1 VAVARRA
8 PRPRRKRTHLA
19 IGVDIGG
26 SGIKAALVDTRLG
39 EFVSERRRVK
49 TPASLKPEPVLDAV
63 VELLRGFGPR
73 DVPVGVG
80 FPAVVV
86 RGRPLTG
93 FTARQV
99 RSWIGFPVAGT
110 LARRLRRPVTLL
122 NDADAAGIAEMR
134 FGRGRGRRGTV
145 LVLTLGTG
153 IGSALFVDGR
163 LVPNTELGNLY
174 LRGQTQ
180 VAERHA
186 AAEVRTRE
194 GLGWAAY
201 ARRLDAYLK
210 HVEQLFCP
218 QLILVGG
225 GVSRKAGSFLPRLTL
240 TTRIEPARLQN
251 RAGIVGAAV
260 AAVEAQ
266 ATGQRA

>member
-1 VAVARRA
+1 VAAGRRARRH
-8 PRPRRKRTHLA
+8 RRSSSHFA

-26 SGIKAALVDTRLG
+26 SGIKAALVDTRSG
-39 EFVSERRRVK
+39 EFVSERRRVR
-49 TPASLKPEPVLDAV
+49 TPASLKPAAVLEAV
-63 VELLRGFGPR
+63 VELVRGFEAR
-73 DVPVGVG
+73 ALPVGVG

-86 RGRPLTG
+86 DGRPRTG
-93 FTARQV
+93 FTAHQV

-134 FGRGRGRRGTV
+134 FGRGRGRQGTV

-174 LRGQTQ
+174 LRGQAQ
-180 VAERHA
+180 VAERHT
-186 AAEVRTRE
+186 AAEVRARE
-194 GLGWAAY
+194 GLGWAAW

-210 HVEQLFCP
+210 HVERLFSP
-218 QLILVGG
+218 DLVLIGG
-225 GVSRKAGSFLPRLTL
+225 GVSKKAESFLPRLTL
-240 TTRIEPARLQN
+240 TMRIEPARLQN

-260 AAVEAQ
+260 AALEAQ
-266 ATGQRA
+266 AARA